1 VVIAPDPGA
10 VDFGK
15 GLVPAVVRDDGTRQ
29 ILMLA
34 WMNRESYEKM
44 LETGETWFWSRSRAA
59 LWNKGATSGN
69 RQQVVRVSRDCDG
82 DALLIDVDQTG
93 PACHTGSVSCFE
105 TEQVPRLNLQRLEN
119 VLRQRKRDLP
129 EDSYT
134 ASLFREG
141 RDRILRKIGE
151 ESIEVVLAAKGEG
164 RERIIEEA
172 SDLLVHLTALLVQEE
187 IGLDEIGAELRRRE
201 R

>member
-1 VVIAPDPGA
+1 VIAPDAAA

-34 WMNRESYEKM
+34 WMNREAYEKM
-44 LETGETWFWSRSRAA
+44 LETGETWFWSRSRAE

-82 DALLIDVDQTG
+82 DALLIDVDRSG
-93 PACHTGSVSCFE
+93 PACHTGSGSCFE

-164 RERIIEEA
+164 RARIIEET
-172 SDLLVHLTALLVQEE
+172 SDLLVHLTALLVEEE